1 MYHEERN
8 RNGLRREKQK
18 WTEKRVTEMRNRNV
32 LRREKQKCIKKRE
45 TEMY

>member
-1 MYHEERN
+1 MRN
-8 RNGLRREKQK
+8 RNVLRREKQK
-18 WTEKRVTEMRNRNV
+18 CTKRRETEMYQEERNRNV